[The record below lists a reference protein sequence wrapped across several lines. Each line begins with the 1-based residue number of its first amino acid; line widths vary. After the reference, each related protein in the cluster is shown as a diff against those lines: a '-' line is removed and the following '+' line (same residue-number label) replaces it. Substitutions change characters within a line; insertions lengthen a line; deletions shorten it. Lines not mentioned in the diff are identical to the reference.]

1 MPQDKEVLNV
11 QVKRS
16 QPKAGQ
22 TSGNL
27 SIKINKD
34 GDFPGGPVVKN
45 LPFKAGDDGS
55 IPGQGTKIHMPELSP
70 STTVKIQCDKLNK

>member
-22 TSGNL
+22 TSDNL
-27 SIKINKD
+27 SIRINKD

-45 LPFKAGDDGS
+45 PLFKAGDDGS
-55 IPGQGTKIHMPELSP
+55 VPGQETKIHIPELSP
-70 STTVKIQCDKLNK
+70 SNTVTIHCDKINK